1 MWRDKSYDQKVLSS
15 FIENL
20 SSFHELKETKWERI
34 EDQVQMA
41 INPGVPGEDWIIPPD
56 EQKTEAVLRQD
67 PDYIRLRK
75 DLNEAVPEIKTIAQ
89 FLHFDEHHDFDWV
102 NFTNPLIGNDALE
115 DGLVMAGR
123 LLKALDQ
130 KNYVFQNL
138 VNLVQVGE

>member
-1 MWRDKSYDQKVLSS
+1 MWHDKMYDREVLSS

-20 SSFHELKETKWERI
+20 TSFLELKETKWEKI

-41 INPGVPGEDWIIPPD
+41 ITPGVPGEDWIIPPD
-56 EQKTEAVLRQD
+56 EEKTEACLKKD
-67 PDYIRLRK
+67 PDYVRLREELTK
-75 DLNEAVPEIKTIAQ
+75 AVPQLKAIAH

-123 LLKALDQ
+123 LLKALDN

-138 VNLVQVGE
+138 VNLVQVGQ